1 MQRVVLKFDRI
12 LIRTKKEPSI
22 IRITAETSRKIMTFI
37 MSFQSVPHPHLVVSR
52 KLEKEQKASK
62 TSQQFRASND
72 PLKSDDTIRRYARKS
87 TEKIWI
93 LLRATQTTPW
103 HRNTFLLYATRSP
116 LKCVLSLDFPL
127 KIFSS
132 RAGRTSSP
140 LTITALLFERD
151 SDTLQTIA
159 FD

>member
-1 MQRVVLKFDRI
+1 MLDSVSEVS
-12 LIRTKKEPSI
+12 KE
-22 IRITAETSRKIMTFI
+22 REMTHQEIFNRI

-103 HRNTFLLYATRSP
+103 HRNTFLL
-116 LKCVLSLDFPL
+116 
-127 KIFSS
+127 
-132 RAGRTSSP
+132 
-140 LTITALLFERD
+140 
-151 SDTLQTIA
+151 
-159 FD
+159 